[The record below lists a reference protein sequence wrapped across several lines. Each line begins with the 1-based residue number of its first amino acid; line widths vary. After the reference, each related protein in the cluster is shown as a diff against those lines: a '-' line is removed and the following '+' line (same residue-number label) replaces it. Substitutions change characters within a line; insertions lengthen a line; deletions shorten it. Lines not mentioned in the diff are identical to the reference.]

1 MFSNFKK
8 RLGVLTAIAVMAAL
22 VPALSVST
30 ASAAPAT
37 AASGGHMD
45 LAELAT
51 YSACPASAS
60 VASAGFTDTTSTDV
74 DCIAMYGITTGVT
87 ATTYEPASNVPRW
100 QMALYLTRTASVAGS
115 TLGSGADQGFT
126 DISGYSAAIQTA
138 INQLKQLG
146 VTTGTTATTYSPD
159 DNVTREQ
166 MAMFVE
172 RLLARTGVGVGGQ
185 NTADALGLTLYINS
199 TDVGTGKYNYDD
211 IDTGAV
217 TFEGHNAINEIYALG
232 VTGDAKT
239 VRAFNPA
246 TNIDRATMAT
256 WLTNALGHTNTRP
269 AGIVMQASAYSGF
282 DNTPVALHV
291 SNRDSAFVP
300 IVGTVIDVFDW
311 TNAATVADS
320 AAFSAVTGKCN
331 TTYTSMVGSSLTEC
345 TVDAGDMATDS
356 KGNLPAFNS
365 NAVTNAKTDSIWA
378 WSAAA
383 GTAFVNTTH
392 LADAAT
398 IDVTNTTG
406 ATNVTLAANVNAL
419 ATTASFISQARH
431 ATSVTITA
439 QMATAAYVP
448 VAQAGKGITF
458 THIIKNNDASITLS
472 QTTTVVA
479 TDAAGTA
486 TYTFTQADPTAS
498 QNVTDGRTH
507 TVKVGNNTNVGTAA
521 VTPAAITLPQL
532 ALVGLLGA
540 DGGTLANDFD
550 TDHTLGVDFSDDT
563 RANDRVSVAHNATEG
578 LAAAS
583 SLAAYAIS
591 RSVTATV
598 TDQFGA
604 AITGDTVTFTGSTDL
619 GLASV
624 VILADVWTI
633 AADKGQKDGDTVRF
647 LDMTGCTAGNNA
659 IDTTYYVD
667 WISAVTF
674 GLSASATL
682 SPLVATDTD
691 DTDCTDA
698 VLVKSHH
705 IFGTVDRVVGSNGTA
720 SFAWNDTATTS
731 AIEAVCAMNANGAAG
746 FTAGCKSY
754 SRYLNPSGG
763 ALAGGLTDLTW
774 VHDTTTNTTGSNE
787 AGVPL
792 VIDMAA
798 QTVLMTIDDEQA
810 MAAGGPGNEVVVLKY
825 AWDSN
830 DHFQVDGVA
839 APYATWAA
847 WMTLHSASEAEGDI
861 ISLAGYQVLPGNVS
875 LWNIKGS

>member
-87 ATTYEPASNVPRW
+87 ATTYEPASSVPRW

-172 RLLARTGVGVGGQ
+172 RLLARTGVGVGGEAD
-185 NTADALGLTLYINS
+185 ADALGLTLYINS
-199 TDVGTGKYNYDD
+199 SDVGTGKYNYDD

-232 VTGDAKT
+232 ITGDAKT

-269 AGIVMQASAYSGF
+269 AGITMQGSAYSGF
-282 DNTPVALHV
+282 DNTPVAIHV

-311 TNAATVADS
+311 TNAAAIGNT
-320 AAFSAVTGKCN
+320 AAFSATTGKCN
-331 TTYTSMVGSSLTEC
+331 LTYTSMVGSSLTEC

-458 THIIKNNDASITLS
+458 THIIKNNDASVTLS

-507 TVKVGNNTNVGTAA
+507 TVKVGNNTTVATAA

-604 AITGDTVTFTGSTDL
+604 AITGDTVTFAGSGDL
-619 GLASV
+619 GVLSV
-624 VILADVWTI
+624 HETGEVITTSAGNDLV
-633 AADKGQKDGDTVRF
+633 DGSQVRF
-647 LDMTGCTAGNNA
+647 LDITGCTISAHT
-659 IDTTYYVD
+659 IDTTFYVD
-667 WISAVTF
+667 WISATTF
-674 GLSASATL
+674 ALASAVGLT
-682 SPLVATDTD
+682 PLVEVQTTDAA
-691 DTDCTDA
+691 CGAA
-698 VLVKSHH
+698 VLVMEHH
-705 IFGTVDRVVGSNGTA
+705 NFDAVDRVVGSNGSA

-731 AIEAVCAMNANGAAG
+731 AIEPVCAMDVNGG
-746 FTAGCKSY
+746 TTFTAGCKNY
-754 SRYLNPSGG
+754 SRYLNPSG
-763 ALAGGLTDLTW
+763 ADLAGGLTDLTW
-774 VHDTTTNTTGSNE
+774 VHSTAATDGTSE

-798 QTVLMTIDDEQA
+798 QTVLISIDDEQA

-830 DHFQVDGVA
+830 DHFQVDGTAV
-839 APYATWAA
+839 PYSTWAV